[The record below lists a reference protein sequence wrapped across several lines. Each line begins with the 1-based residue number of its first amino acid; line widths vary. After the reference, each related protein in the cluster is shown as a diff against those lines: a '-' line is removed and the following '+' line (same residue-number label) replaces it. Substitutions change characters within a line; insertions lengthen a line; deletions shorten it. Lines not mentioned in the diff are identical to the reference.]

1 MSDKSGG
8 FLSSVS
14 RFFSGGSA
22 SKKTATSPN
31 SPSSGDGSSPA
42 SPSTAPPATFLRDI
56 IGVDSESAEASNEV
70 AVDTTQNARIGSR
83 LRHLSPSALDRNVDA
98 SNGLQIEVDPEQDIF
113 FNTPSI
119 STNRKRQLTELER
132 QDLPHSFRSDSVKRS
147 RYLNRSLLEPTL
159 KGTLTNDRRLDMS
172 WCGGVTGNHSP
183 ASSVTNFSLLSRRSG
198 ATTNGS
204 LSSRTQ
210 EIFKRLENANTP
222 AKDVQRMTMLR
233 AGLSRPESWG
243 PSQSQ
248 GRDASS
254 TATPPPPLK
263 KAGDAI
269 PSRIQLI
276 SKSLSTSA
284 RRTPYWT
291 DLTRKRTI
299 SRNGDNASESS
310 SLKML
315 NGTLACTELSSVFS
329 LDPPAPKKMAS
340 SSSSISTA
348 TMNSTSSRIL
358 KGPDGKPVSR
368 NTFKLTDDLVEE
380 NDDSQKLPPIPESL
394 TNAQTLKLAPESA
407 PKRGFLD
414 NLSFSFS
421 APLDVVAAVGTAKTV
436 SIASSIRSSSE
447 SKEVDS
453 DSGESTDKPTSDGS
467 SDESGDSDDD
477 GLDEVKESR
486 PQTSA
491 DTITSAEGSSNQSS
505 KDSSP
510 KTAKDVDPIA
520 PSVVPTPVVS
530 SDVKWVCQECY
541 CSWPE
546 SDSKCGTCETPRG
559 GTSSAAPPAQKQL
572 VSNISSFAPPSS
584 SAFKFGFGGSSSSAS
599 TATTSAITPF
609 GNAATSKPTE
619 TKSTPAAVVVTTAPT
634 VPVVAPPTA
643 APIVPPTAAPTISQP
658 SGDRVDWLC
667 PDCCVSNKAT
677 DDKCI
682 CCGHQKYASATSSSN
697 VFGNRAFKPSAAT
710 SGISFGVGG
719 GAVATSSATQP
730 SFGFGAKSTSQT
742 APTPAFSAPPVTSQA
757 AAPNQGFGIST
768 EKPTTTTTKAPE
780 LSKPVGS
787 LFGNLNKPAE
797 STAPKPDST
806 AAPFPTPST
815 SSLFGN
821 KSLFET
827 TKAAEPAKESTLSIF
842 GKKEVSTPSV
852 TPATSSTSSTSLA
865 PPASS
870 APQTSLFGTS
880 TSSFGGA
887 SLFGASKPA
896 VEPSKQPS
904 TSMFGTPSSISSTS
918 SDVPKASI
926 FGAVPSSTSSDVPK
940 ASIFGAAPSSS
951 TAPPV
956 SSTTSGLFGSAPS
969 STASLFGAASNNSGG
984 QSLFG
989 GKPIQFASEVGTTTT
1004 DGGAPAK
1011 RGLFS
1016 SDSSKLSF
1024 KSDQKVDPLKFGGF
1038 GGSTTSSAASSS
1050 TGPSIFGT
1058 SSGGS
1063 LFGASNNNTNTFNA
1077 PGSTSGTAP
1086 PPAFGSSTSTPFGGS
1101 SSSTGFGGFNSTTTQ
1116 PGMSTSSSS
1125 TSLFGQ
1131 NPPDSTNP
1139 FGGSSNTNGSFN
1151 FGGSNQSSTGSQ
1163 GVFQFGAP
1171 TSQAPPAA
1179 PGGAF
1184 QFGAPTAQ
1192 APPAAPGGGFQ
1203 FGNNLSVPQ
1212 PPAPGSMD
1220 NAFAYQAP
1228 SNGSRKMAMARRRN
1242 IRK

>member
-1 MSDKSGG
+1 
-8 FLSSVS
+8 
-14 RFFSGGSA
+14 
-22 SKKTATSPN
+22 
-31 SPSSGDGSSPA
+31 
-42 SPSTAPPATFLRDI
+42 
-56 IGVDSESAEASNEV
+56 
-70 AVDTTQNARIGSR
+70 
-83 LRHLSPSALDRNVDA
+83 
-98 SNGLQIEVDPEQDIF
+98 
-113 FNTPSI
+113 
-119 STNRKRQLTELER
+119 
-132 QDLPHSFRSDSVKRS
+132 
-147 RYLNRSLLEPTL
+147 
-159 KGTLTNDRRLDMS
+159 MS

-248 GRDASS
+248 DRDTSS
-254 TATPPPPLK
+254 IATPPPPLK

-340 SSSSISTA
+340 SLSSISTA

-421 APLDVVAAVGTAKTV
+421 APLDVVAAVGTAKTA

-453 DSGESTDKPTSDGS
+453 DSGESVDKPTSDGS

-530 SDVKWVCQECY
+530 SGVKWVCQVCY

-546 SDSKCGTCETPRG
+546 SDSKCGTCEAPREG
-559 GTSSAAPPAQKQL
+559 SSSAAPAQKKL

-584 SAFKFGFGGSSSSAS
+584 SGFKFGFGGSSSSAS
-599 TATTSAITPF
+599 TAATSSFTPF
-609 GNAATSKPTE
+609 GSAAPSKPTE
-619 TKSTPAAVVVTTAPT
+619 AKSTPAVVVITTTST

-643 APIVPPTAAPTISQP
+643 APIIPPTAAPTIPPTAAPTIPPTAAPTIPPP
-658 SGDRVDWLC
+658 SGDRVDWIC
-667 PDCCVSNKAT
+667 PTCCVSNKAT

-682 CCGHQKYASATSSSN
+682 ACSHVKYPSATSSN

-710 SGISFGVGG
+710 GGILFGVGG
-719 GAVATSSATQP
+719 GTVTTSSTTQP
-730 SFGFGAKSTSQT
+730 VFGFGAKPTS
-742 APTPAFSAPPVTSQA
+742 PTVPNPTFSAPPATSQA
-757 AAPNQGFGIST
+757 AAPSQGFGIST
-768 EKPTTTTTKAPE
+768 ENPTTTTEKAPE
-780 LSKPVGS
+780 LPKPVGS
-787 LFGNLNKPAE
+787 IFGNLSKPAE

-806 AAPFPTPST
+806 AAPIPTPPT

-827 TKAAEPAKESTLSIF
+827 AKAAEPAKESTLSIF

-852 TPATSSTSSTSLA
+852 TPATSSTSSTSSA

-870 APQTSLFGTS
+870 APLTSLFGTS
-880 TSSFGGA
+880 TTSFGGA

-896 VEPSKQPS
+896 VEPSKQPP
-904 TSMFGTPSSISSTS
+904 TSFGKPSSISSTS

-926 FGAVPSSTSSDVPK
+926 FGAVPSS
-940 ASIFGAAPSSS
+940 S

-956 SSTTSGLFGSAPS
+956 SSTTSGLFGSVPS
-969 STASLFGAASNNSGG
+969 STTSLFGAASNNSGG

-1024 KSDQKVDPLKFGGF
+1024 RSDQKVDPPKFGGF

-1086 PPAFGSSTSTPFGGS
+1086 PPAFGSSSSTPFGGS
-1101 SSSTGFGGFNSTTTQ
+1101 SSSTGFGGFNSTPTQ

-1131 NPPDSTNP
+1131 HPPDSTNP

-1151 FGGSNQSSTGSQ
+1151 FGGNNQSSTGAQ

-1212 PPAPGSMD
+1212 PPVPGSMD

>member
-56 IGVDSESAEASNEV
+56 IGVDSESTEASSELEKHHEV

-83 LRHLSPSALDRNVDA
+83 LRYLSPSALDRNVDS

-248 GRDASS
+248 DRDTSS
-254 TATPPPPLK
+254 IATPPPPLK

-421 APLDVVAAVGTAKTV
+421 APLDVVAAVGTAKTA

-453 DSGESTDKPTSDGS
+453 DSGESVDKPTSDGS

-530 SDVKWVCQECY
+530 SGVKWVCQVCY

-546 SDSKCGTCETPRG
+546 SDSKCGTCEAPREG
-559 GTSSAAPPAQKQL
+559 SSSAAPAQKKL

-584 SAFKFGFGGSSSSAS
+584 SGFKFGFGGSSSSAS
-599 TATTSAITPF
+599 TATTSSFTPF
-609 GNAATSKPTE
+609 GSAAPSKPTE
-619 TKSTPAAVVVTTAPT
+619 AKSTPAVVVITTTPT

-643 APIVPPTAAPTISQP
+643 APIIPPTAAPTIPPTAAPTIPPP
-658 SGDRVDWLC
+658 SGDRVDWIC
-667 PDCCVSNKAT
+667 PTCCVSNKAT

-682 CCGHQKYASATSSSN
+682 ACSHVKYPSATSSN

-710 SGISFGVGG
+710 GGILFGVGG
-719 GAVATSSATQP
+719 GTVTTSSTTQP
-730 SFGFGAKSTSQT
+730 VFGFGAKPTS
-742 APTPAFSAPPVTSQA
+742 PTVPNPTFSAPPATSQA
-757 AAPNQGFGIST
+757 AAPSQGFGIST
-768 EKPTTTTTKAPE
+768 ENPTTTTEKAPE
-780 LSKPVGS
+780 LPK
-787 LFGNLNKPAE
+787 LKPAE

-806 AAPFPTPST
+806 AAPIPTPHT

-821 KSLFET
+821 KSLFVT
-827 TKAAEPAKESTLSIF
+827 AKAAEPAKESTLSIF

-852 TPATSSTSSTSLA
+852 TPATSSTSSTSSA

-880 TSSFGGA
+880 TTSFGGA

-896 VEPSKQPS
+896 VEPSKQPP
-904 TSMFGTPSSISSTS
+904 TSFEKPSSISSTS

-926 FGAVPSSTSSDVPK
+926 FGAVPSS
-940 ASIFGAAPSSS
+940 S

-956 SSTTSGLFGSAPS
+956 SSTTSGLFGSVPS
-969 STASLFGAASNNSGG
+969 STTSLFGAASNNSGG

-1024 KSDQKVDPLKFGGF
+1024 RSDQKVDPPKFGGF

-1086 PPAFGSSTSTPFGGS
+1086 PPAFGSSSSTPFGGS
-1101 SSSTGFGGFNSTTTQ
+1101 SSSTGFGGFNSTPTQ

-1131 NPPDSTNP
+1131 HPPDSTNP

-1151 FGGSNQSSTGSQ
+1151 FGGNNQSSTGAQ

-1212 PPAPGSMD
+1212 PPVPGSMD